1 MNCPT
6 KISPAFKHTGSSHTK
21 LLKALW
27 VLLFVAL
34 LHPVLVAQNHLKVN
48 LPSKHDCSNFVIIE
62 GSTNVNK
69 FAFFQSFEGHSKNQI
84 TNDNQGKILTIE
96 IPVHNFEASNPLMY
110 DDFLKL
116 IKAEIYPIISIFIHL
131 NPNDFRELNIQNIN
145 PKIEVKLAGKQR
157 VYYIPGALAYCQ
169 DQNLHVQ
176 GSVKIN
182 LNDFN
187 LEPPTK
193 FFGMVK
199 VNQEVL
205 VNFGLT
211 MDNNLLTKN

>member
-6 KISPAFKHTGSSHTK
+6 KISLTFKQTGSSYFK
-21 LLKALW
+21 LLKVFCILS
-27 VLLFVAL
+27 FVAL
-34 LHPVLVAQNHLKVN
+34 WHPALVAQNHLKVN
-48 LPSKHDCSNFVIIE
+48 LPSKHDCTNFVIIE

-69 FAFFQSFEGHSKNQI
+69 FSFFQSFDSQSKNQV
-84 TNDNQGKILTIE
+84 TNDNQKKILTIE

-116 IKAEIYPIISIFIHL
+116 IKAESYPVISIFIHL
-131 NPNDFRELNIQNIN
+131 NTSEFNVSNIKSIN
-145 PKIEVKLAGKQR
+145 PKIEVKLAGKQK
-157 VYYIPGALAYCQ
+157 VYFIPGALAYCQ
-169 DQNLHVQ
+169 DQSLRVQ

-199 VNQEVL
+199 VNQEVF